1 MIDVYIWMP
10 REGAWGHAAM
20 YVHNEATGEQRYIS
34 FWPRVIA
41 CAGANPISGCAPGAN
56 SWRSDCELERREP
69 NHDFVFNLGGREDL
83 DEAGILAGWARIK
96 REQPLYAAL
105 RNNCCDVIAGLIRND
120 GGGAR
125 FQTEFFAPL
134 IPWTP
139 GRLHDLLR
147 NIAVRGR
154 GGVRLRPAAPP
165 PGVGP

>member
-1 MIDVYIWMP
+1 MIRVYIWMP
-10 REGAWGHAAM
+10 RQGSWGHAAM

-41 CAGANPISGCAPGAN
+41 CAGENPISGCAPGAN
-56 SWRSDCELERREP
+56 SWQRDCELEGREP
-69 NHDFVFNLGGREDL
+69 DHEFLFNLGGREDL
-83 DEAGILAGWARIK
+83 NEAGILAGWARIK

-139 GRLHDLLR
+139 GRLYDLLR
-147 NIAVRGR
+147 NIMLRGR
-154 GGVRLRPAAPP
+154 GGMALQPVGPP